1 MNTAHTEDPVRRLR
15 KQRAEL
21 NNYIIGDIKVKI
33 WKFAATCAVGT
44 TLFAG
49 LMGGAVAQTLKI
61 GVIAPLTGPG
71 APWGLAAKYAA
82 EIAADEVNA
91 KGGLNVGGKKYQ
103 VQAIAYDDQY
113 KAAEA
118 VAAYNRLTRQDG
130 AKYLM
135 VATSAPTMAVKQN
148 VEDDKVLTITSA
160 FASAAI
166 DDKSKY
172 MFRMYSTSEHYIP
185 AYVAWMKKNLKESR
199 MLTVNP
205 NDETGWAQS
214 KVTGEQYKKVGF
226 DLIGAEL
233 YERSMKDFAPL
244 LTKVIAQ
251 KPEVIDLGSSSPA
264 TAGLIVRQ
272 ARELGY
278 KGRFVQT
285 GGSGWEEIVKSAGKE
300 AAAGLVNVLYTDTST
315 PGFKKL
321 AAAYEK
327 KAGHVPNEL
336 IAIYYDGWRV
346 VFSAMEKAGDVDTTK
361 VATAYPT
368 VLPMTSVQGTQMSWA
383 GRQQVLTTEFV
394 SILEDGKPVIK
405 GTIK

>member
-1 MNTAHTEDPVRRLR
+1 M
-15 KQRAEL
+15 
-21 NNYIIGDIKVKI
+21 KI

-49 LMGGAVAQTLKI
+49 LLGGAVAQTVKI

-82 EIAADEVNA
+82 ELAADNVNA

-118 VAAYNRLTRQDG
+118 VAAYTRLTRQDG
-130 AKYLM
+130 VKYLM
-135 VATSAPTMAVKQN
+135 IATSAPTMAVKQS

-172 MFRMYSTSEHYIP
+172 MFRLYSTSDNYIP
-185 AYVAWMKKNLKESR
+185 AYIAWMKKNIKESR
-199 MLTVNP
+199 MVTVNP
-205 NDETGWAQS
+205 NDETGWTHS
-214 KVTGEQYKKVGF
+214 KVTGEQYKKNGF
-226 DLIGAEL
+226 DLAGAEL
-233 YERSMKDFAPL
+233 YERSTKDFAPL
-244 LTKVIAQ
+244 LTKINAL
-251 KPEVIDLGSSSPA
+251 KPEAIDIGSSSPA

-285 GGSGWEEIVKSAGKE
+285 GGAGWLEVVEAAGKE

-315 PGFKKL
+315 PGFKTL

-327 KAGHVPNEL
+327 KAGHRPNEL
-336 IAIYYDGWRV
+336 IAPYYDGWRLV
-346 VFSAMEKAGDVDTTK
+346 LAAIEKAGDVNDTTK
-361 VATAYPT
+361 VANAFKT
-368 VLPMTSVQGTQMSWA
+368 VLPMTSVQGTEMSWG